1 MKSLV
6 TMRTVLPGPSGAVVG
21 LGPGGASQT
30 LSITGTV
37 PLQWNSTHRPE
48 YCGVRPVPP
57 DASPHGGRKPFA
69 SAATSCS

>member
-1 MKSLV
+1 MAW
-6 TMRTVLPGPSGAVVG
+6 GGVG
-21 LGPGGASQT
+21 GGFGPGGASQT
-30 LSITGTV
+30 LSIAGTV

-57 DASPHGGRKPFA
+57 DESPHGGRNPLA